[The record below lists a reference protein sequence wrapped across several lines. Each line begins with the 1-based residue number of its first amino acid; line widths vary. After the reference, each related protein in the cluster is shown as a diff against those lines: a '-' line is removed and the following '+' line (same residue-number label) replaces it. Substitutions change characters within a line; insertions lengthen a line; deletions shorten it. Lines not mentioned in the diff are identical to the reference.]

1 MSIGRLPW
9 RFASE
14 SHEVVGGIPE
24 TTPASMCVALRL
36 KSGTCRNGRVAVS
49 FCCLYCPAVSFAFT
63 LLRSP
68 VWRCLST
75 QSGQRVW
82 PAGLGSAHWT
92 QRPSDLRSARTCARC
107 CWFFF
112 LYSSLRTLLG
122 VWLTP
127 RVFWSAVSFWIC
139 SINSAPIRGRGFMP
153 FALRRFS
160 ESCRCHSRCF
170 AAHSAQRVCPCTA
183 AWPQRH
189 RPCSLRSCRVR
200 AGFCLRVDGCGFGAW
215 AEFFW
220 FGRVDFRLGPDFIRL
235 RVRLGIN
242 MVSIKSCGFKV
253 FIPVHAG
260 RMMVGSVVRVVSGG
274 HSPRSWRSWFSS
286 SRTRASAS
294 SNVGMC
300 SPVLGSY
307 QPSWPSV
314 QRRLRLRMVL

>member
-1 MSIGRLPW
+1 
-9 RFASE
+9 
-14 SHEVVGGIPE
+14 
-24 TTPASMCVALRL
+24 MCVALRL
-36 KSGTCRNGRVAVS
+36 KSGTCRNGRVAAS
-49 FCCLYCPAVSFAFT
+49 CCCLYCPAVSFAFT
-63 LLRSP
+63 MLRSP

-82 PAGLGSAHWT
+82 PVGLGSAHWT

-122 VWLTP
+122 VWLAP

-170 AAHSAQRVCPCTA
+170 SAHSAQRVCPCIA

-200 AGFCLRVDGCGFGAW
+200 AGFLRFDGRCFGVGGAGFWCGADFVCLLWRLWLA
-215 AEFFW
+215 
-220 FGRVDFRLGPDFIRL
+220 RRLRLGM
-235 RVRLGIN
+235 N
-242 MVSIKSCGFKV
+242 MVSTKSCGFEV
-253 FIPVHAG
+253 CIPAARGNH
-260 RMMVGSVVRVVSGG
+260 
-274 HSPRSWRSWFSS
+274 
-286 SRTRASAS
+286 
-294 SNVGMC
+294 
-300 SPVLGSY
+300 
-307 QPSWPSV
+307 
-314 QRRLRLRMVL
+314 RRLLRWK